1 MKYILSLFF
10 FVTSLI
16 YADDIVG
23 PPAYIDISTYAIED
37 YSKVDSPVKVNSIK
51 RPIAHKNRF
60 VEQMTNNIKAKYPNT
75 AVRHVR
81 DRENAAATANSFL
94 TDNTDDSEIVF
105 FSGHG
110 SQQTSRD
117 NAGIHRNYRERKR

>member
-81 DRENAAATANSFL
+81 DRENAAATANSF
-94 TDNTDDSEIVF
+94 
-105 FSGHG
+105 
-110 SQQTSRD
+110 
-117 NAGIHRNYRERKR
+117 